1 MEFLHNMGQFFS
13 QFGVWGLAL
22 NSFVESFFLV
32 PPPDFLLIAMDLNEP
47 NRALYFATMCTI
59 ASVIGG
65 AVGFAIG
72 KWLGRPA
79 FDWIF
84 SGLQK
89 KGNNKAKEYFDKVEA
104 LYNQYGAWAV
114 FFAAFTPI
122 PYKVFIG
129 RGMRFYIVSIVLM
142 IFGEKIKNNLELVIL
157 GVTLLIVV
165 FFVIL
170 YKKRHSFTKPKN
182 ETNIP
187 ELCKMNKKEEEKDFC
202 KN

>member
-59 ASVIGG
+59 ASTIGG

-84 SGLQK
+84 Q
-89 KGNNKAKEYFDKVEA
+89 D
-104 LYNQYGAWAV
+104 
-114 FFAAFTPI
+114 
-122 PYKVFIG
+122 
-129 RGMRFYIVSIVLM
+129 
-142 IFGEKIKNNLELVIL
+142 
-157 GVTLLIVV
+157 
-165 FFVIL
+165 
-170 YKKRHSFTKPKN
+170 YKKRETTKRKN
-182 ETNIP
+182 ILIKLKFYTTNMALG
-187 ELCKMNKKEEEKDFC
+187 LCFLQRSRLYRIKFLQ
-202 KN
+202 